1 MTNIVPLIVPE
12 TVVKTDARAARHITM
27 LARMATTVE
36 PVAAARLAA
45 CLVHRNE
52 IIAFGICQSKSHPF
66 QAKFGKNQKAIYL
79 HAETDCIK
87 NALREHDQRTI
98 AASTLYVSRVKFFDP
113 SKRRFIFG
121 MAKPCIGCARAI
133 ATFGISKVFYS
144 TETGY
149 EVL

>member
-1 MTNIVPLIVPE
+1 MNNVVPLIVPE
-12 TVVKTDARAARHITM
+12 KVTKADHRSARYITM

-45 CLVHRNE
+45 ALVYKNE
-52 IIAFGICQSKSHPF
+52 VIAFGICQSKTHPF

-87 NALREHDQRTI
+87 NALKEYDQRTV
-98 AASTLYVSRVKFFDP
+98 ASSTLYVARVKYFDP

-121 MAKPCIGCARAI
+121 MAKPCMGCARAI
-133 ATFGISKVFYS
+133 MTFGISKVFYS